1 MAKSHKRNR
10 KSKKSRRHRR
20 IFSRVSQKMYGGGDF
35 GPASWNDSMRNPY
48 VMYSQNSYANDP
60 SWPNAGNLS
69 ARNILGGGKRL
80 RRLNRKSRRLSG
92 GNPNG
97 YLGTTP
103 PVTTIPMFSFGSFL
117 GDSTG
122 ASILNNQAIPLGAN
136 TYANDNFVRAIV

>member
-1 MAKSHKRNR
+1 MVKSQKRNR
-10 KSKKSRRHRR
+10 KSKKSRRNNP
-20 IFSRVSQKMYGGGDF
+20 IFSRIDQKMYGGSEF
-35 GPASWNDSMRNPY
+35 GLASLNNSIRNPY
-48 VMYSQNSYANDP
+48 IMYSQNSYANDP

-69 ARNILGGGKRL
+69 ARNILGGRKRL
-80 RRLNRKSRRLSG
+80 RRLNRKSRRLRG

-103 PVTTIPMFSFGSFL
+103 PITSTPLFSFGSFL

-122 ASILNNQAIPLGAN
+122 ASILNNRAIPLGGT